1 MKSNI
6 LHIVPFIAQRG
17 NYMILLSLRFY
28 VKSKLANVQSQN
40 QPFEKNLQPVNLEIY
55 DFLHF
60 LKTEIYLI
68 NKIQSP

>member
-6 LHIVPFIAQRG
+6 LHIVPFIALSG